1 MSTKTLRLLLALA
14 GASLQIAGFTW
25 AMVDASLARGREFGE
40 YGLLRRT
47 WMRVCNW
54 LAFWLGPQPQ
64 PKSVSVAL
72 SSSVGLSGSL
82 TGIKTPESEIER
94 LARELQKLSA
104 TVERLRQDTDERLSR
119 VQSDVQTL
127 TDDLA
132 ARIEGIEERERSH
145 RRGALRREQRAAQ
158 LFMAGVALSTASYL
172 V

>member
-94 LARELQKLSA
+94 L
-104 TVERLRQDTDERLSR
+104 RQDTDERLSR